1 MNPALALLSAL
12 LALQPPAPTTPAPAP
27 PPQPPPPPALRLG
40 LRSLAVQGAARVL
53 PTLVIVSDRESYLAA
68 IAGWKPDLRYPVLID
83 DGSAHARELIGLF
96 ARGFQPT
103 RVVRWT
109 RPGDPAPEGWK
120 PSRTAIEG
128 AVASSWGLPADQAT
142 AAALHA
148 AWKSGGYE
156 PPGLVLL
163 HESDP
168 AWTAGAALAAGRG
181 QVLIFIQAAQGV
193 DRVISQPEADQIE
206 RACEDAAEASGWPWR
221 TLGDTL
227 DAITLCL
234 NTPNRLDKPKGEFF
248 AMSDRIGRLGEGQAA
263 GPRWAY
269 SGQVFGSPAR
279 AAYVAMC
286 SLFLHPRG
294 AWLFDGYPTTSPW
307 DAFDATK
314 AGELLTRAGLQ
325 AEVID
330 TPRAGARDWR
340 LRAARPVEAGLIFV
354 NTKGNDDFFDL
365 EPGQCKPGDV
375 PLLATPAFANIVH
388 SWSASNAGNR
398 DRLAA
403 RWLERGVFCYAGS
416 VHEPYL
422 QAFIPT
428 PVLTGRLLGGGAVG
442 ACIRSDDAPLWKV
455 TLLGDPLFTLGRPV
469 ARDTGAQLPL
479 PDAKDADA
487 DLREALTANR
497 FEEGLTILLICGR
510 DSDAARLAEALLTRA
525 DATLTPGAA
534 RLCVGPLARAGRN
547 DLVWRAFARC
557 DRDAQRDP
565 ALRDVLWLTCLPLLE
580 GSPDSALLNLLKP
593 NLRHDMPGRDART
606 LAAGWRNK
614 HGAGEAM
621 TMLESLRD
629 ETQNGEY
636 RRQIQDVLG
645 SPPDSWGP

>member
-1 MNPALALLSAL
+1 M
-12 LALQPPAPTTPAPAP
+12 
-27 PPQPPPPPALRLG
+27 
-40 LRSLAVQGAARVL
+40 
-53 PTLVIVSDRESYLAA
+53 IVRDRESYLAA
-68 IAGWKPDLRYPVLID
+68 ISGWKPDLRYPVLID
-83 DGSAHARELIGLF
+83 DGTPESRELIGLF
-96 ARGFQPT
+96 SRGFQPART
-103 RVVRWT
+103 VRWA
-109 RPGDPAPEGWK
+109 RPGPPPAQGWK
-120 PSRTAIEG
+120 PDRAEVEA
-128 AVASSWGLPADQAT
+128 AVAMSWGLPADQAT
-142 AAALHA
+142 CAALHA

-181 QVLIFIQAAQGV
+181 QVLVFIQAAQGV
-193 DRVISQPEADQIE
+193 DRVISQPEADQIA
-206 RACEDAAEASGWPWR
+206 RACEDAAEASGWSWR
-221 TLGDTL
+221 TLGDAL

-234 NTPNRLDKPKGEFF
+234 NTPNRLDKPKGEFL
-248 AMSDRIGRLGEGQAA
+248 AMTDRTGRLGEGAAA

-269 SGQVFGSPAR
+269 SGQVFGGPSR

-307 DAFDATK
+307 DQFDATK
-314 AGELLTRAGLQ
+314 AGELLTRAGL
-325 AEVID
+325 ATEVID
-330 TPRAGARDWR
+330 APRAGARDWR
-340 LRAARPVEAGLIFV
+340 LRAARPVDAGLILV

-375 PLLATPAFANIVH
+375 PLLSTPAFANIVH

-398 DRLAA
+398 DRLAG
-403 RWLERGVFCYAGS
+403 RWLERGAFCYAGS

-428 PVLTGRLLGGGAVG
+428 PVLAGRLLGGGAVG
-442 ACIRSDDAPLWKV
+442 ACIRSDDAPLWKI

-469 ARDTGAQLPL
+469 ARDTTTPLPL
-479 PDAKDADA
+479 PDAVDADA
-487 DLREALTANR
+487 GLREALTRSR
-497 FEEGLTILLICGR
+497 FEEGLTTLLICGR
-510 DSDAARLAEALLTRA
+510 DADAARLAEALLSQA
-525 DATLTPGAA
+525 DAPIDAATA
-534 RLCVGPLARAGRN
+534 RLCVLPLARAGRN
-547 DLVWRAFARC
+547 DLVWRAYARC
-557 DRDAQRDP
+557 DRDSQRDP
-565 ALRDVLWLTCLPLLE
+565 ALRDVLWLTSLPLLE
-580 GSPDSALLNLLKP
+580 GSPDSALLDLLRS

-606 LAAGWRNK
+606 LAAGWRNR
-614 HGAGEAM
+614 HGVGEAL
-621 TMLESLRD
+621 TMLEALRD

>member
-1 MNPALALLSAL
+1 MNPAPALLSAL
-12 LALQPPAPTTPAPAP
+12 LTLQPASPQAPASP
-27 PPQPPPPPALRLG
+27 PAPPPPPALRLG
-40 LRSLAVQGAARVL
+40 LRSLAVQGAAKVL
-53 PTLVIVSDRESYLAA
+53 PTLVIVRDAESYLAA

-83 DGSAHARELIGLF
+83 DGTPQCRELIGLF
-96 ARGFQPT
+96 ARGFHPEH
-103 RVVRWT
+103 VVRWS
-109 RPGDPAPEGWK
+109 RPGPAPAEGWK
-120 PSRTAIEG
+120 PARADIEA
-128 AVASSWGLPADQAT
+128 AVATSWGLPPDQTT

-181 QVLIFIQAAQGV
+181 QVLVFIQAAQGV
-193 DRVISQPEADQIE
+193 DRVFSQPEADEIAKATEQ
-206 RACEDAAEASGWPWR
+206 AAEASGWSWR
-221 TLGDTL
+221 ALGDTL

-248 AMSDRIGRLGEGQAA
+248 AMTDRMGRLGEGEA
-263 GPRWAY
+263 GARWAY
-269 SGQVFGSPAR
+269 SGQVFGSPSR

-307 DAFDATK
+307 DTFDATK

-330 TPRAGARDWR
+330 APRAGARDWR
-340 LRAARPVEAGLIFV
+340 LRAARPVDAGLILV

-375 PLLATPAFANIVH
+375 PLLTTPAFANVVH

-442 ACIRSDDAPLWKV
+442 ACIRSDDAPLWKI

-469 ARDTGAQLPL
+469 ARDTQAHFPL
-479 PDAKDADA
+479 PDAVNADA
-487 DLREALTANR
+487 GLREALTRNR
-497 FEEGLTILLICGR
+497 FEEGLSTLLVCGR
-510 DSDAARLAEALLTRA
+510 DTDAARLAEALVART
-525 DATLTPGAA
+525 DAPITAASA
-534 RLCVGPLARAGRN
+534 RLCILPLARAGRN

-565 ALRDVLWLTCLPLLE
+565 ALRDALWLTALPLLE
-580 GSPDSALLNLLKP
+580 GSPDSALLDLLKS

-614 HGAGEAM
+614 HGVGEAM

-629 ETQNGEY
+629 ETPNGEY